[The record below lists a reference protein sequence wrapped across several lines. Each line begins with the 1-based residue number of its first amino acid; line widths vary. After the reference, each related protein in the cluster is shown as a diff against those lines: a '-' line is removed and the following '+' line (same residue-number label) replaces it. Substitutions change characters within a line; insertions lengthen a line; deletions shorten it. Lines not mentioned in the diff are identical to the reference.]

1 MEAINEGLDRGA
13 GVWLSQA
20 RVRTQQ
26 INLFCIDF
34 LLSAT
39 PASAA
44 PLDLSV
50 CDRHRPPSTQRHDF

>member
-26 INLFCIDF
+26 MNLFCIDF
-34 LLSAT
+34 LLSVD
-39 PASAA
+39 PGF
-44 PLDLSV
+44 
-50 CDRHRPPSTQRHDF
+50 RRPTRLERI